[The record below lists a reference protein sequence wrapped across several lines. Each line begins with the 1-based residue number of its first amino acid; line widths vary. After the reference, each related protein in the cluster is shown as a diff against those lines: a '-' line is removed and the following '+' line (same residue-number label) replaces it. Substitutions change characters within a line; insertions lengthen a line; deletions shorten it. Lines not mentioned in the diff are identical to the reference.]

1 MNKLKFCIDQL
12 SIKKESILL
21 TVALLTSGLMHSQEM
36 FVNAGAE
43 LFISPG
49 DVLYINNNLTVNNN
63 GNLTVRSDENS
74 SGSLLVSGNA
84 TGDII
89 YERYIPG
96 DIWHIISSPVSTQEI
111 NNFAYAD
118 NSIVTKEG
126 GSKFALGNYT
136 NSNSSGLKWEY
147 YTDSSLPSA
156 GNFISGKGYAAKREN
171 AGYYTFKGNM
181 TTTDVDFVMNSSDND
196 FWSCVGNPYPSFTLA
211 SMGGSSESLLKN
223 NIQSLDQSYIA
234 LYFWD
239 ESEYTALN
247 LISDGDYIA
256 PGQGF
261 FVNAASSNE
270 TFTFS
275 QSLQNHQNE
284 GTSFYRSAEHPTIK
298 LFLNDDDGQTSTTLK
313 YIDDCSLGLDPG
325 YDAGAFKLGNHT
337 PQLSIYTQLVEENQ
351 NIDNIL
357 QCLPN
362 FELESYPIPVSV
374 SARAGSNIEFSASLT
389 NLPEDTYVYLDDT
402 ENKQITDLKQGNY
415 QLNVKEDLAGTGRFY
430 LFTSSEERNVTEE
443 LVKPINIYTTERELI
458 ISGLSEHEDATLKL
472 YNVLGQEVYSKQLKG
487 TQTTSISLTNLPSAI
502 YITKVNT
509 NKRLISKK
517 IIVENE

>member
-63 GNLTVRSDENS
+63 GNLTVRSDENL
-74 SGSLLVSGNA
+74 SGSLLVSGTA

-89 YERYIPG
+89 YERYIPS
-96 DIWHIISSPVSTQEI
+96 DIWHIISSPVTTQEI
-111 NNFAYAD
+111 NSFANAD
-118 NSIVTKEG
+118 NSIDTKEG
-126 GSKFALGNYT
+126 GSKFALANYT
-136 NSNSSGLKWEY
+136 NSNSTGLKWEY

-181 TTTDVDFVMNSSDND
+181 TTTDVDFVMNSSDDD
-196 FWSCVGNPYPSFTLA
+196 FWSCIGNPYPSFTLA
-211 SMGGSSESLLKN
+211 SITGSESLLNN
-223 NIQSLDQSYIA
+223 NIQSLNQSYLA

-239 ESEYTALN
+239 ESEYRPLN

-275 QSLQNHQNE
+275 QSLQNHQSE
-284 GTSFYRSAEHPTIK
+284 GITFYKSTEHPTIK
-298 LFLNDDDGQTSTTLK
+298 LFLNNEDDQTSTTLK

-325 YDAGAFKLGNHT
+325 YDAGSFKLGNHS
-337 PQLSIYTQLVEENQ
+337 PKLSIYTQLVEENQ

-374 SARAGSNIEFSASLT
+374 SAKAGSNIEFSASLT
-389 NLPEDTYVYLDDT
+389 NFPEDTYVYLDDT
-402 ENKQITDLKQGNY
+402 ENKQITDLKQENY
-415 QLNVKEDLAGTGRFY
+415 KLNVKEDLTGIGRFY
-430 LFTSSEERNVTEE
+430 LVTSSEERNVTEE
-443 LVKPINIYTTERELI
+443 LVKSINIYTTERELI

-472 YNVLGQEVYSKQLKG
+472 YNLLGQKVYSKQLKG
-487 TQTTSISLTNLPSAI
+487 TQTTSISLANLPSAI
-502 YITKVNT
+502 YITKINT

>member
-63 GNLTVRSDENS
+63 GNLTVRSDENL
-74 SGSLLVSGNA
+74 SGSLLVSGTA

-89 YERYIPG
+89 YERYIPS
-96 DIWHIISSPVSTQEI
+96 DIWHIISSPVTTQEI
-111 NNFAYAD
+111 NSFANAD
-118 NSIVTKEG
+118 NSIDTKEG
-126 GSKFALGNYT
+126 GSKFALANYT
-136 NSNSSGLKWEY
+136 NSNSTGLKWEY
-147 YTDSSLPSA
+147 YTDSSLHSA

-181 TTTDVDFVMNSSDND
+181 TTTDVDFVMNSSDDD
-196 FWSCVGNPYPSFTLA
+196 FWSCIGNPYPSFTLA
-211 SMGGSSESLLKN
+211 SITGSESLLNN
-223 NIQSLDQSYIA
+223 NIQSLNQSYLA

-239 ESEYTALN
+239 ESEYRPLN

-275 QSLQNHQNE
+275 QSLQNHQSE
-284 GTSFYRSAEHPTIK
+284 GITFYKSTEHPTIK
-298 LFLNDDDGQTSTTLK
+298 LFLNNEDDQTSTTLK

-325 YDAGAFKLGNHT
+325 YDAGAFKLGNHS
-337 PQLSIYTQLVEENQ
+337 PKLSIYTQLVEENQ

-374 SARAGSNIEFSASLT
+374 SAKAGSNIEFSASLT
-389 NLPEDTYVYLDDT
+389 NFPEDTYVYLDDT
-402 ENKQITDLKQGNY
+402 ENKQITDLKQENY
-415 QLNVKEDLAGTGRFY
+415 KLNVKEDLTGIGRFY
-430 LFTSSEERNVTEE
+430 LVTSSEERNVTEE
-443 LVKPINIYTTERELI
+443 LVKSINIYTTERELI

-472 YNVLGQEVYSKQLKG
+472 YNLLGQKVYSKQLKG
-487 TQTTSISLTNLPSAI
+487 TQTTSISLANLPSAI
-502 YITKVNT
+502 YITKINT

>member
-1 MNKLKFCIDQL
+1 MNKIKFITKQL

-21 TVALLTSGLMHSQEM
+21 IAAFLTSGLMQSQEM
-36 FVNAGAE
+36 YINAEAE

-362 FELESYPIPVSV
+362 L
-374 SARAGSNIEFSASLT
+374 
-389 NLPEDTYVYLDDT
+389 
-402 ENKQITDLKQGNY
+402 
-415 QLNVKEDLAGTGRFY
+415 
-430 LFTSSEERNVTEE
+430 
-443 LVKPINIYTTERELI
+443 
-458 ISGLSEHEDATLKL
+458 
-472 YNVLGQEVYSKQLKG
+472 
-487 TQTTSISLTNLPSAI
+487 
-502 YITKVNT
+502 
-509 NKRLISKK
+509 
-517 IIVENE
+517 